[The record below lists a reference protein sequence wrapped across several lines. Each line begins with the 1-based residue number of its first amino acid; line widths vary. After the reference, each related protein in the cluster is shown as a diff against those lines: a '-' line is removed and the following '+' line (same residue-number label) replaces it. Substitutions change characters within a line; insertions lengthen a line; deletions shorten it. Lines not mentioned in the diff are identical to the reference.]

1 MHLLYYARAF
11 LQFIDFKKAAH
22 LTVYI
27 LAMYL
32 LVVTCTLYNV
42 QCTFIK
48 IGEYLTALFIINA

>member
-11 LQFIDFKKAAH
+11 LRFTDFKEAAH

-32 LVVTCTLYNV
+32 LVITCTLYIV
-42 QCTFIK
+42 QCTWVVPKVLHID
-48 IGEYLTALFIINA
+48 Y